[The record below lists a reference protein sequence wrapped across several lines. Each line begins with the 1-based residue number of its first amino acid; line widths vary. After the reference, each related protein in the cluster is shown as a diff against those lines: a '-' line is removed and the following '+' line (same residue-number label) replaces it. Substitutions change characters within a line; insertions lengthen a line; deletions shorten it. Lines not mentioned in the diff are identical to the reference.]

1 MKVEGSEGNKKLRP
15 WNCALSLGT
24 DSVVRRVVEEGDLR
38 MGRKAEGREKVGWC
52 NVSPTSP

>member
-38 MGRKAEGREKVGWC
+38 MGRKAEGRK
-52 NVSPTSP
+52 